1 MSTGFSPAAHIESS
15 WLEQKNLL
23 IKAEK
28 ELRRRWGLGVGM
40 GMRMVWMVWMVLL
53 PRVRR
58 SGETS
63 TV

>member
-40 GMRMVWMVWMVLL
+40 GMGMRMVWMVLL